1 MCPHRTYVLRG
12 AIKEKIMNMDLL
24 PAPKEG
30 FVITHFLTVSDVAR
44 SAKFYQSIFGGEFA
58 MEGEPTIL
66 KVANTWIVL
75 NVGGGPTDDKPDVTL
90 APPENPNKVSSFMNI
105 RVADIQK
112 CYREWSE
119 KGAEFL
125 TDVKDHERE
134 FRCYMKDPDGYIIEV
149 GQIKL

>member
-1 MCPHRTYVLRG
+1 
-12 AIKEKIMNMDLL
+12 MNMDLL

-44 SAKFYQSIFGGEFA
+44 SAKFYQSILGGEFA